1 MFDEMIIREGSVRN
15 VVDADGA
22 VTGFSFAT
30 HIPYY
35 RGLGLS
41 MIEVPE
47 VAVDGIAVS
56 EEDLRFTYNG
66 VTRTFA
72 EPSRSCAT
80 AAWQPAST
88 RSSSTCACACPT
100 CPSCPR
106 AASRARSPSPPDRLG
121 AADEARTTSPPH
133 PERDNPCPPSS

>member
-30 HIPYY
+30 HMPYY

-47 VAVDGIAVS
+47 VAVDGVAVS

-66 VTRTFA
+66 VTRT
-72 EPSRSCAT
+72 
-80 AAWQPAST
+80 
-88 RSSSTCACACPT
+88 TCACACPT

-106 AASRARSPSPPDRLG
+106 TASRARSPSPPDRLG

>member
-15 VVDADGA
+15 VVADDGA

-30 HIPYY
+30 HMPYY

-47 VAVDGIAVS
+47 VAVDGVAVS

-72 EPSRSCAT
+72 ELADVSDVRWELRTFAT
-80 AAWQPAST
+80 ITVLRAGGLAAGEHEIFVNLRLRVSYLPVLSENRCT
-88 RSSSTCACACPT
+88 RTVT
-100 CPSCPR
+100 V
-106 AASRARSPSPPDRLG
+106 AA
-121 AADEARTTSPPH
+121 
-133 PERDNPCPPSS
+133 

>member
-30 HIPYY
+30 HMPYY

-41 MIEVPE
+41 MVEVPE
-47 VAVDGIAVS
+47 VRVDGVAVS

-72 EPSRSCAT
+72 ELADVSDVRWELRTFAT
-80 AAWQPAST
+80 ITVLRDGGLAAGEHEIFVNLRLRVSYLPFLSENRFT
-88 RSSSTCACACPT
+88 RTVT
-100 CPSCPR
+100 V
-106 AASRARSPSPPDRLG
+106 AA
-121 AADEARTTSPPH
+121 
-133 PERDNPCPPSS
+133 

>member
-30 HIPYY
+30 HMPYY

-47 VAVDGIAVS
+47 VAVDGVAVS
-56 EEDLRFTYNG
+56 EENLRFTYNG

-72 EPSRSCAT
+72 ELADVSDVRWELRTFAT
-80 AAWQPAST
+80 ITVLRDGGLAAGEHEIFVNLRLRVSYLPVLSENRFT
-88 RSSSTCACACPT
+88 RTVT
-100 CPSCPR
+100 V
-106 AASRARSPSPPDRLG
+106 AA
-121 AADEARTTSPPH
+121 
-133 PERDNPCPPSS
+133 

>member
-30 HIPYY
+30 HMPYY

-47 VAVDGIAVS
+47 VAVDGVAVS

-72 EPSRSCAT
+72 ELADVSDVRWELRTFAT
-80 AAWQPAST
+80 ITVLRDGGLAAGEHEIFINLRLRVSYLPVLSENRCT
-88 RSSSTCACACPT
+88 RTVT
-100 CPSCPR
+100 V
-106 AASRARSPSPPDRLG
+106 AA
-121 AADEARTTSPPH
+121 
-133 PERDNPCPPSS
+133 

>member
-47 VAVDGIAVS
+47 VAVDGVAVS

-72 EPSRSCAT
+72 ELADVSDVRWELRTFAT
-80 AAWQPAST
+80 ITVLRAGGLAAGEHEIFVNLRLRVSYLPVLSENRCT
-88 RSSSTCACACPT
+88 RTVT
-100 CPSCPR
+100 V
-106 AASRARSPSPPDRLG
+106 AA
-121 AADEARTTSPPH
+121 
-133 PERDNPCPPSS
+133 

>member
-15 VVDADGA
+15 VVADDGA

-30 HIPYY
+30 HRPYY

-47 VAVDGIAVS
+47 VRVDGVAVS

-72 EPSRSCAT
+72 ELADVSDVRWELRTFAT
-80 AAWQPAST
+80 ITVLRDGGLAAGEHEIFVNLRLRVSYLPFLSENRFT
-88 RSSSTCACACPT
+88 RTVT
-100 CPSCPR
+100 V
-106 AASRARSPSPPDRLG
+106 AA
-121 AADEARTTSPPH
+121 
-133 PERDNPCPPSS
+133 

>member
-30 HIPYY
+30 HMPYY

-47 VAVDGIAVS
+47 VRVDGVAVS

-72 EPSRSCAT
+72 ELADVSDVRWELWTFAT
-80 AAWQPAST
+80 ITVLRDGGLAAGEHEIFVNLRLRVSYLPVLSENRFT
-88 RSSSTCACACPT
+88 RTVT
-100 CPSCPR
+100 V
-106 AASRARSPSPPDRLG
+106 AA
-121 AADEARTTSPPH
+121 
-133 PERDNPCPPSS
+133 

>member
-30 HIPYY
+30 HMPYY

-47 VAVDGIAVS
+47 VAVDGVAVS

-72 EPSRSCAT
+72 ELADVSEVRWELRTFAT
-80 AAWQPAST
+80 ITVLRDGGLAAGEHEIFVNLRLRVSYLPVLSENRFT
-88 RSSSTCACACPT
+88 RTVT
-100 CPSCPR
+100 V
-106 AASRARSPSPPDRLG
+106 AA
-121 AADEARTTSPPH
+121 
-133 PERDNPCPPSS
+133 

>member
-30 HIPYY
+30 HMPYY

-47 VAVDGIAVS
+47 VAVDGVAVS

-72 EPSRSCAT
+72 ELADVSDVRWELRTFAT
-80 AAWQPAST
+80 ITVLRDGGLAAGEHEIFVNLRLRVSYLPFLSENRFT
-88 RSSSTCACACPT
+88 RTVT
-100 CPSCPR
+100 V
-106 AASRARSPSPPDRLG
+106 AA
-121 AADEARTTSPPH
+121 
-133 PERDNPCPPSS
+133 

>member
-47 VAVDGIAVS
+47 VAVDGVAVS

-72 EPSRSCAT
+72 ELADVSDVRWELRTFAT
-80 AAWQPAST
+80 ITVLRDGGLAAGEHEIFVNLRLRVSYLPFLSENRFT
-88 RSSSTCACACPT
+88 RTVTVAV
-100 CPSCPR
+100 
-106 AASRARSPSPPDRLG
+106 
-121 AADEARTTSPPH
+121 
-133 PERDNPCPPSS
+133 

>member
-15 VVDADGA
+15 VVDAEGA

-30 HIPYY
+30 HMPYY

-47 VAVDGIAVS
+47 VAVDGVAVS

-72 EPSRSCAT
+72 ELADVSDVRWELRTFAT
-80 AAWQPAST
+80 ITVLRDGGLAAGEHEIFVNLRLRVSYLPVLSENRFT
-88 RSSSTCACACPT
+88 RTVT
-100 CPSCPR
+100 V
-106 AASRARSPSPPDRLG
+106 AA
-121 AADEARTTSPPH
+121 
-133 PERDNPCPPSS
+133 

>member
-30 HIPYY
+30 HMPYY

-41 MIEVPE
+41 MVEVPE
-47 VAVDGIAVS
+47 VRVDGVAVS

-72 EPSRSCAT
+72 ELADVSDVRWELRTFAT
-80 AAWQPAST
+80 ITVLRDGGLAAGEHEIFVNLRLRVSYLPVLSENRFT
-88 RSSSTCACACPT
+88 RTVT
-100 CPSCPR
+100 V
-106 AASRARSPSPPDRLG
+106 AA
-121 AADEARTTSPPH
+121 
-133 PERDNPCPPSS
+133 

>member
-1 MFDEMIIREGSVRN
+1 MFDEMIIREGSVKN

-72 EPSRSCAT
+72 ELADVSDVRWELRTFATITVLRDGGLAAGEHEIFVNLRLRVSYLPVLSESRFT
-80 AAWQPAST
+80 RTVTVAA
-88 RSSSTCACACPT
+88 
-100 CPSCPR
+100 
-106 AASRARSPSPPDRLG
+106 
-121 AADEARTTSPPH
+121 
-133 PERDNPCPPSS
+133 

>member
-1 MFDEMIIREGSVRN
+1 MFDEMIIREGSVKN

-30 HIPYY
+30 HMPYY

-47 VAVDGIAVS
+47 VAVDGVAVS
-56 EEDLRFTYNG
+56 EENLRFTYNG

-72 EPSRSCAT
+72 ELADVSDVRWELRTFAT
-80 AAWQPAST
+80 ITVLRDGGLAAGEHEIFVNLRLRVSYLPVLSENRFT
-88 RSSSTCACACPT
+88 RTVT
-100 CPSCPR
+100 V
-106 AASRARSPSPPDRLG
+106 AA
-121 AADEARTTSPPH
+121 
-133 PERDNPCPPSS
+133 

>member
-15 VVDADGA
+15 VVADDGA

-30 HIPYY
+30 HMPYY

-47 VAVDGIAVS
+47 VAVDGVAVS

-72 EPSRSCAT
+72 ELADVSDVRWELRTFAT
-80 AAWQPAST
+80 ITVLRDGGLAAGEHEIFVNLRLRVSYLPFLSENRFT
-88 RSSSTCACACPT
+88 RTVT
-100 CPSCPR
+100 V
-106 AASRARSPSPPDRLG
+106 AA
-121 AADEARTTSPPH
+121 
-133 PERDNPCPPSS
+133 

>member
-30 HIPYY
+30 HMPYY

-72 EPSRSCAT
+72 ELADVSDVRWELRTFATITVLRDGGLAAGEHEIFVNLRLRVSYLPVLSESRFT
-80 AAWQPAST
+80 RTVTVAA
-88 RSSSTCACACPT
+88 
-100 CPSCPR
+100 
-106 AASRARSPSPPDRLG
+106 
-121 AADEARTTSPPH
+121 
-133 PERDNPCPPSS
+133 

>member
-47 VAVDGIAVS
+47 VAVDGVAVS

-72 EPSRSCAT
+72 ELADVSDVRWELRTFAT
-80 AAWQPAST
+80 ITVLRDGGLAAGEHEIFVNLRLRVSYLPVLSENRFT
-88 RSSSTCACACPT
+88 RTVT
-100 CPSCPR
+100 V
-106 AASRARSPSPPDRLG
+106 AA
-121 AADEARTTSPPH
+121 
-133 PERDNPCPPSS
+133 

>member
-30 HIPYY
+30 HMPYY

-47 VAVDGIAVS
+47 VRVDGVAVS

-72 EPSRSCAT
+72 ELADVSDVRWELRTFAT
-80 AAWQPAST
+80 ITVLRDGGLAAGEHEIFVNLRLRVSYLPVLSENRFT
-88 RSSSTCACACPT
+88 RTVTVAV
-100 CPSCPR
+100 
-106 AASRARSPSPPDRLG
+106 
-121 AADEARTTSPPH
+121 
-133 PERDNPCPPSS
+133 